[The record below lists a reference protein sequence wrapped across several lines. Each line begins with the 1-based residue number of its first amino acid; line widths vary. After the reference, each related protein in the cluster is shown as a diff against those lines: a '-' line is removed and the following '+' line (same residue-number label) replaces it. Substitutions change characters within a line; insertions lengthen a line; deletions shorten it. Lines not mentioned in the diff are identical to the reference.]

1 MGDGATSSYSA
12 SQVSNSWLRQVW
24 SPNRCPSQYEGHNHM
39 LHSDYDKLHL
49 DIPSHQRPVSIILAL
64 NEFKF
69 IYLPHLTLTKKDLIT
84 LPVPPGHGIIFTNA
98 CLHSGGENESDDV
111 KYHLFAYMASE
122 LSHIPHNKVT
132 KYERSSEDDDA
143 IIAFSTATGGEHED
157 GDMVDDNVHLDNTDH
172 GGEKVSSA

>member
-1 MGDGATSSYSA
+1 
-12 SQVSNSWLRQVW
+12 
-24 SPNRCPSQYEGHNHM
+24 M

-49 DIPSHQRPVSIILAL
+49 DIPCHQRLVSIILAL

-111 KYHLFAYMASE
+111 KYCLFAYMASE

-132 KYERSSEDDDA
+132 KYKWSSDNNHA
-143 IIAFSTATGGEHED
+143 KIAFSTATGGEDED
-157 GDMVDDNVHLDNTDH
+157 GDMVVDNVHRDNTDH
-172 GGEKVSSA
+172 GGGKLSSAY